1 MQEMQDTQVQSLGQ
15 EDPLRRKWQPNPVFL
30 PGKFHGQRSLVAIA
44 SWLPFGKLLF
54 LIVGITAY
62 FLPRLPT
69 IRKSSFPKGSQEAIG
84 GITTTKTKS
93 QCPLCQASRAMDVTE
108 RGLKCKQE
116 ARFSTPCSATN
127 LLRILNSRWIS
138 SSLTNTW
145 VELMMFQ
152 GLF

>member
-1 MQEMQDTQVQSLGQ
+1 MVRWGGHSSGAFHHRVFVLRIQSFGREGPIGLM
-15 EDPLRRKWQPNPVFL
+15 PT
-30 PGKFHGQRSLVAIA
+30 
-44 SWLPFGKLLF
+44 SWFG
-54 LIVGITAY
+54 VEQGITAY

-138 SSLTNTW
+138 SSLTNT
-145 VELMMFQ
+145 
-152 GLF
+152 